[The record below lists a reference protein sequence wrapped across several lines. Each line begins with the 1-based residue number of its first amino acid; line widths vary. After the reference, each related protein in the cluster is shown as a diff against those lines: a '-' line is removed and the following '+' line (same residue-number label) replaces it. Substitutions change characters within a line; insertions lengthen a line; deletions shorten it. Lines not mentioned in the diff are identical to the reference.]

1 MSNYSIKDLEQ
12 LTGIKA
18 HTIRIW
24 EKRYNLVSPER
35 TDTNIRYY
43 TDEQLKR
50 LLNLSLLNKNGY
62 KISKLA
68 TMADSDLCAEVNKLN
83 SGLTDNALQIEH
95 LITAMINI
103 DEASFSQILN
113 KAIVKNGFEETLQS
127 LIFPFLERVGV
138 LWLTGVINPAREHFV
153 SAILKQ
159 KIFAAYEKIIAPL
172 EPSAP
177 IAVLSL
183 HEKEYHEITLL
194 IGNYIAKRLGYKTI
208 YLGQSVPFSS
218 LADVV
223 QFTKP
228 KVLITNFVT
237 SQEDNY
243 IESYLKKISEHFPE
257 VSILAGGFQM
267 KGLNIS
273 LPNNVFKVTNAPELK
288 DTLIHLKERKLS

>member
-50 LLNLSLLNKNGY
+50 LLNLSLLNRNGH

-68 TMADSDLCAEVNKLN
+68 TMSDIDLCAEVTKLN
-83 SGLTDNALQIEH
+83 SGLTNNALQIEH
-95 LITAMINI
+95 LITAMVNI
-103 DEASFSQILN
+103 DEASFSQVLN
-113 KAIVKNGFEETLQS
+113 KAMVKNGFEDTLQT

-153 SAILKQ
+153 MAILKQ
-159 KIFAAYEKIIAPL
+159 KIFAAYEKIIHTP
-172 EPSAP
+172 EPNAP

-183 HEKEYHEITLL
+183 HEKEFHEITLL
-194 IGNYIAKRLGYKTI
+194 ISNYIAKRLGYTTI
-208 YLGQSVPFSS
+208 YLGQSVPYDNVV
-218 LADVV
+218 DVLN
-223 QFTKP
+223 FTKAN
-228 KVLITNFVT
+228 VLITNFVT

-243 IESYLKKISEHFPE
+243 IESYLKRISHDFPDIA
-257 VSILAGGFQM
+257 ILTGGFQIIN
-267 KGLNIS
+267 LNIS
-273 LPNNVFKVTNAPELK
+273 LPKNVFKVINANELK
-288 DTLIHLKERKLS
+288 EKLIYLKERKLS